1 MTVQE
6 NATEQKPPTAAQD
19 EYIAFLALGGI
30 VPDEN
35 NPAGRR
41 MRLEE
46 LAERLDVNP
55 STLWRWRKTIPN
67 FWELVAAK
75 RKELSG
81 KDRLTNVWNGLYLK
95 AVAGNADAAKLY
107 LANFDPNFK
116 MPTQKVEHEAGDS
129 WVELLRGKDRKVI
142 EGQKVNETD

>member
-1 MTVQE
+1 M
-6 NATEQKPPTAAQD
+6 
-19 EYIAFLALGGI
+19 
-30 VPDEN
+30 PDEN